1 MGAIF
6 LTTKNF
12 VKVIKLNCELKDE
25 KKSEL
30 LQVSIQCIMSPSSP
44 F

>member
-12 VKVIKLNCELKDE
+12 VKVIKLDYNCELKDE
-25 KKSEL
+25 KRANYCKHRYS
-30 LQVSIQCIMSPSSP
+30 VS
-44 F
+44 

>member
-25 KKSEL
+25 KRANYCKHQYS
-30 LQVSIQCIMSPSSP
+30 VS
-44 F
+44 